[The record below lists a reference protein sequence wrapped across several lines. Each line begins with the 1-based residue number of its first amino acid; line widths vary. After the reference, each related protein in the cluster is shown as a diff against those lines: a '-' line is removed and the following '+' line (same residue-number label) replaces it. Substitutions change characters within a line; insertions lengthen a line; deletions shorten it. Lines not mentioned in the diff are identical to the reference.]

1 MNGFLDIAPP
11 EPKPDFWYG
20 LPHGYVRL
28 DLQPTAEGLQEM
40 SRQVNELPSEVRDR
54 AAQVFRLYTVVVA
67 MLQKHQVQGCA
78 IGMHPDDNGNPSLSV
93 LTVSTLSTPEANPK
107 AALTRMLTNAGT
119 VPGDGV
125 VPVRLPI
132 GSGFLIETE
141 RRTVAPVAP
150 PVGEEEPQEGTV
162 WQGTVAIPDARS
174 SSVITVQLVTPA
186 VELADDYRGVLL
198 GVARTVTFTDPM
210 PPAEANRS
218 SGMEEG
224 SPFG

>member
-11 EPKPDFWYG
+11 EPKPDFWYV

-28 DLQPTAEGLQEM
+28 DLQPTAEGLQQV
-40 SRQVNELPSEVRDR
+40 SRQVNELPGEARDR

-78 IGMHPDDNGNPSLSV
+78 IGMHPDGNGNPSLSV

-107 AALTRMLTNAGT
+107 AALTRMLANAGT

-150 PVGEEEPQEGTV
+150 PVGQEEPQEGTV
-162 WQGTVAIPDARS
+162 WQGTVAIPDVRS
-174 SSVITVQLVTPA
+174 SSVITVQLVTSA

-198 GVARTVTFTDPM
+198 GVARTVTFTDPAV
-210 PPAEANRS
+210 PAEANRS